1 MAASSRRLVL
11 FPGTARV
18 LGAALAFGTALGLPV
33 AAAASVTTSREPI
46 QLEAAGPMDLD
57 SGNNQLLFRKVKI
70 SQGAMSIV
78 ADVARATGVDFD
90 NSHWVFQ
97 GSVHIV
103 MPQGQLAA
111 DSADVT
117 FENKLVERALINGK
131 PATFEQHDTAGG
143 KRVQGHADLID
154 YDVSHG
160 VIHFAHRAWL
170 SDGLNEIHG
179 ESLKYYVL
187 ERRMVADSADQGAQ
201 RIHITITPPP
211 ATPGKP

>member
-1 MAASSRRLVL
+1 MAASSPSLMML
-11 FPGTARV
+11 
-18 LGAALAFGTALGLPV
+18 LL
-33 AAAASVTTSREPI
+33 AAAALPCAAQAAATASREPI
-46 QLEAAGPMDLD
+46 QLEAAGPMELD
-57 SGNNQLLFRKVKI
+57 YGNNQLLFRKVKI

-97 GSVHIV
+97 GSVHIQ

-117 FENKLVERALINGK
+117 FEQKLVQRALITGK
-131 PATFEQHDTAGG
+131 PSTFEQRETVGG
-143 KRVQGHADLID
+143 KRVQGHADSID
-154 YDVSHG
+154 YDVSRG
-160 VIHFAHRAWL
+160 VIHFLHNAWL

-179 ESLKYYVL
+179 ESLKYFVL
-187 ERRMVADSADQGAQ
+187 ERKMVADSADQGSQ

-211 ATPGKP
+211 AGPGKP